1 MKKKTQNN
9 WEKLYDKGI
18 NKILAENELPA
29 TASFLVVFSKS
40 FISQLLK
47 AQREEIIKEIGESL
61 SDNMGQKL
69 NDAGFSLQDTIK
81 VANIIWEEIKTLK

>member
-9 WEKLYDKGI
+9 WENKLIDLIELELEKCPQKKGECYM
-18 NKILAENELPA
+18 NDIL
-29 TASFLVVFSKS
+29 S